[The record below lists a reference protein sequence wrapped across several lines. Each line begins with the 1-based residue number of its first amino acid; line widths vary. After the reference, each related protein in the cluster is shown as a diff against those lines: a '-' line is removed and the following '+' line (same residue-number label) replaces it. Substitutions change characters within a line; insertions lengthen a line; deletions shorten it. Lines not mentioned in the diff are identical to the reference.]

1 MRKWGLHLAICFR
14 ASFTMSP
21 VCSGRRVKR
30 EARDKMTRVM
40 HLSIGA
46 KRWLKELRV
55 YYAVCFVGEM
65 QPALGSAVPCGHG
78 GLHRWHRVG
87 KMLCD
92 VSDLCRRKQ
101 PLRTPMG

>member
-1 MRKWGLHLAICFR
+1 
-14 ASFTMSP
+14 
-21 VCSGRRVKR
+21 
-30 EARDKMTRVM
+30 MTRAM

-55 YYAVCFVGEM
+55 YYAVNFVGEM
-65 QPALGSAVPCGHG
+65 QPALGSAVACCHG

-87 KMLCD
+87 KMLYD